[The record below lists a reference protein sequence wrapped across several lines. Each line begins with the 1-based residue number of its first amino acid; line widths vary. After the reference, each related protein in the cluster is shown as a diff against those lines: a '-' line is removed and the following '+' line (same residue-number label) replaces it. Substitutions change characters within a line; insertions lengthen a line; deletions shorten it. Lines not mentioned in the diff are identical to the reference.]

1 MQMRPRAVM
10 QIYRCANSRHQ
21 KNHQITD
28 NKKKKRKNQLK
39 AQQMAKLF
47 FAISEMT
54 EAIWTDQKKN
64 QTEKQLTNYLLNQ
77 EKELENNRR
86 KIRWIIGWIIIQWMN
101 RWNWWNWRNGPPPS
115 GGIQFPTGPTMKSN
129 VPLSS
134 QISSAIM
141 KSKF

>member
-1 MQMRPRAVM
+1 M

-21 KNHQITD
+21 KTIKLPTT
-28 NKKKKRKNQLK
+28 KKKKRKNQIK

-86 KIRWIIGWIIIQWMN
+86 KIR
-101 RWNWWNWRNGPPPS
+101 
-115 GGIQFPTGPTMKSN
+115 
-129 VPLSS
+129 
-134 QISSAIM
+134 
-141 KSKF
+141 